1 MKWIIRIVVVL
12 LVLVAALLWF
22 AFSQIDRLVKTGI
35 ETATPPVV
43 LTAVTVGE
51 VKLSPFS
58 GSGVIEN
65 FVIANPEGFSGPYA
79 LRIGKADVALDTSA
93 SNPEKIVLK
102 HVHIIDPEIHLEMG
116 LQGTNLKQIAKNAE
130 TFAMGEAKPRPTAAE
145 ASPQA
150 APDAQSTEKTLKLQI
165 NELIIRG
172 ARVSAGTSLVQGA
185 KAEAALPEIRLADI
199 GSGAE
204 GISPAALTAKVLSV
218 LSTEAAKHG
227 ASGSLKGLLNGG
239 DTGGGA
245 GGLKEGVK
253 KLFGK

>member
-1 MKWIIRIVVVL
+1 MKWIIRILVVL

-22 AFSQIDRLVKTGI
+22 AFSQMDRLVKTGI

-58 GSGVIEN
+58 GSGIIEN

-130 TFAMGEAKPRPTAAE
+130 TFAMGEAKPRANAA
-145 ASPQA
+145 AQA
-150 APDAQSTEKTLKLQI
+150 APGAPAEKALKLQI
-165 NELIIRG
+165 NELLIRG

-185 KAEAALPEIRLADI
+185 KAEATLPEIRLSDI
-199 GSGAE
+199 GSGPE

-227 ASGSLKGLLNGG
+227 ASGSLKNLLNGG
-239 DTGGGA
+239 DSGGGT
-245 GGLKEGVK
+245 GGLKDGIK

>member
-1 MKWIIRIVVVL
+1 MKWIIRILVVL

-22 AFSQIDRLVKTGI
+22 AFSQMDRLVKTGI

-58 GSGVIEN
+58 GSGIIEN

-130 TFAMGEAKPRPTAAE
+130 TFAMGEAKPRANAA
-145 ASPQA
+145 AQA
-150 APDAQSTEKTLKLQI
+150 APGAQAEKALKLQI
-165 NELIIRG
+165 NELLIRG

-185 KAEAALPEIRLADI
+185 KAEATLPEIRLSDI
-199 GSGAE
+199 GSGPE

-227 ASGSLKGLLNGG
+227 ASGSLKNLLNGG
-239 DTGGGA
+239 DS
-245 GGLKEGVK
+245 GGLKDGIK

>member
-22 AFSQIDRLVKTGI
+22 AFSQMDRLVKTGI

-58 GSGVIEN
+58 GSGIIEN

-130 TFAMGEAKPRPTAAE
+130 TFAMGEARPRANAA
-145 ASPQA
+145 AQA
-150 APDAQSTEKTLKLQI
+150 APGAPAEKALKLQI
-165 NELIIRG
+165 NELLIRG

-185 KAEAALPEIRLADI
+185 KAEATLPEIRLSDI
-199 GSGAE
+199 GSGPE

-227 ASGSLKGLLNGG
+227 ASGSLKNLLNGG
-239 DTGGGA
+239 DSGGGT
-245 GGLKEGVK
+245 GGLKDGMK

>member
-22 AFSQIDRLVKTGI
+22 AFSQMDRLVKTGI

-43 LTAVTVGE
+43 RTSVTVGE
-51 VKLSPFS
+51 VKLSPLS
-58 GSGVIEN
+58 GSGIIEN

-93 SNPEKIVLK
+93 SNAEKIVLK

-116 LQGTNLKQIAKNAE
+116 LQGTNLKQIAQNAE
-130 TFAMGEAKPRPTAAE
+130 TFAMGEARPRPGTAE

-150 APDAQSTEKTLKLQI
+150 TADASAEKALKLQI
-165 NELIIRG
+165 NELLIRG

-185 KAEAALPEIRLADI
+185 KAEATLPEIRLSDI
-199 GSGAE
+199 GSGPE

-227 ASGSLKGLLNGG
+227 ASGSLKNLLNGG
-239 DTGGGA
+239 DSGGGT
-245 GGLKEGVK
+245 GGLKGGLK

>member
-22 AFSQIDRLVKTGI
+22 AFSQMDRLVKTGI

-58 GSGVIEN
+58 GSGIIEN

-130 TFAMGEAKPRPTAAE
+130 TFAMGEARPRANAA
-145 ASPQA
+145 AQA
-150 APDAQSTEKTLKLQI
+150 APGAQAEKALKLQI
-165 NELIIRG
+165 NELLIRG

-185 KAEAALPEIRLADI
+185 KAEATLPEIRLSDI
-199 GSGAE
+199 GSGPE

-227 ASGSLKGLLNGG
+227 ASGSLKNLLNGG
-239 DTGGGA
+239 DSGGGT
-245 GGLKEGVK
+245 GGLKDGMK

>member
-1 MKWIIRIVVVL
+1 MKWIIRILVVL

-22 AFSQIDRLVKTGI
+22 AFSQMDRLVKTGI

-58 GSGVIEN
+58 GSGIIEN

-130 TFAMGEAKPRPTAAE
+130 TFAMGEARPRANAA
-145 ASPQA
+145 AQA
-150 APDAQSTEKTLKLQI
+150 APGAQAEKALKLQI
-165 NELIIRG
+165 NELLIRG
-172 ARVSAGTSLVQGA
+172 ARVSTGTSLVQGA
-185 KAEAALPEIRLADI
+185 KAEATLPEIRLSDI
-199 GSGAE
+199 GSGPE

-227 ASGSLKGLLNGG
+227 ASGSLKNLLNGG
-239 DTGGGA
+239 DSGGGT
-245 GGLKEGVK
+245 GGLKDGMK

>member
-1 MKWIIRIVVVL
+1 MKWIIRILVVL

-22 AFSQIDRLVKTGI
+22 AFSQMDRLVKTGI

-58 GSGVIEN
+58 GSGIIEN

-130 TFAMGEAKPRPTAAE
+130 TFAMGEARPRANAA
-145 ASPQA
+145 AQA
-150 APDAQSTEKTLKLQI
+150 APGAQAEKALKLQI
-165 NELIIRG
+165 NELLIRG

-185 KAEAALPEIRLADI
+185 KAEAALPEIRLSDI
-199 GSGAE
+199 GSGPE

-227 ASGSLKGLLNGG
+227 ASGSLKNLLNGG
-239 DTGGGA
+239 DSGGGT
-245 GGLKEGVK
+245 GGLKDGMK

>member
-12 LVLVAALLWF
+12 VVLVAALVWF
-22 AFSQIDRLVKTGI
+22 AFSQMDRLVKAGI

-58 GSGVIEN
+58 GSGLIEN

-102 HVHIIDPEIHLEMG
+102 HIHLIDPEIHLEVG
-116 LQGTNLKQIAKNAE
+116 LNGTNLKQIAKNAE
-130 TFAMGEAKPRPTAAE
+130 AFAGGEAKAQPAA
-145 ASPQA
+145 AAAQTQS
-150 APDAQSTEKTLKLQI
+150 APDAPPEKALKLQI

-185 KAEAALPEIRLADI
+185 KAEATLPEIRLSDI
-199 GSGAE
+199 GSGPE

-227 ASGSLKGLLNGG
+227 ASGSLKNLLNGG
-239 DTGGGA
+239 DAGGGT
-245 GGLKEGVK
+245 GGLKDGMK

>member
-1 MKWIIRIVVVL
+1 MKWIIRILVVL

-22 AFSQIDRLVKTGI
+22 AFSQMDRLVKTGI

-58 GSGVIEN
+58 GSGIIEN

-130 TFAMGEAKPRPTAAE
+130 TFAMGEARPRANAA
-145 ASPQA
+145 AQA
-150 APDAQSTEKTLKLQI
+150 APGAQAEKALKLQI
-165 NELIIRG
+165 NELLIRG

-185 KAEAALPEIRLADI
+185 KAEATLPEIRLSDI
-199 GSGAE
+199 GSGPE

-227 ASGSLKGLLNGG
+227 ASGSLKNLLNGG
-239 DTGGGA
+239 DSGGGT
-245 GGLKEGVK
+245 GGLKDGMK

>member
-1 MKWIIRIVVVL
+1 MKWIIRILVVL

-22 AFSQIDRLVKTGI
+22 AFSQMDRLVKTGI

-58 GSGVIEN
+58 GSGIIEN

-130 TFAMGEAKPRPTAAE
+130 TFAMGEARPRANAA
-145 ASPQA
+145 AQA
-150 APDAQSTEKTLKLQI
+150 APGAPAEKALKLQI
-165 NELIIRG
+165 NELLIRG

-185 KAEAALPEIRLADI
+185 KAEAALPEIRLSDI
-199 GSGAE
+199 GSGPE

-227 ASGSLKGLLNGG
+227 ASGSLKNLLNGG
-239 DTGGGA
+239 DSGGGT
-245 GGLKEGVK
+245 GGLKDGMK